1 MYRCC
6 IVGIEGLKLKLRLK
20 EIRERRLLTQ
30 AELGRLSRVS
40 RVTIARIELGIQ
52 EPRFATTYR
61 IARALNVIP
70 SDLIEPDPWS

>member
-1 MYRCC
+1 MYRFC
-6 IVGIEGLKLKLRLK
+6 IVGVEGRKLKLRLK

-52 EPRFATTYR
+52 EPRFATIHR
-61 IARALNVIP
+61 IARALNVRP
-70 SDLIEPDPWS
+70 EDLIEADPW